1 MKASFSNSLKA
12 GLLAA
17 IALTS
22 FASYGQDKK
31 KEKSTTRIRIE
42 QDIDGK
48 TKVHEKSFDVTGLT
62 DKQKEN
68 LIQNYQDSVMAKNK
82 DKVRGTKVEVES
94 FTGDEKEREF
104 NRNDDNDHFSY
115 NYNTE
120 KPRVRAY
127 SRGKN
132 GNDNEHFEFR
142 HNDDDIVIRDKPR
155 VRVYR
160 RDGKNDGL
168 NEDLNLDLNEDLNLD
183 LNLDMKG
190 LNENLNQLGKDL
202 QFEFRNMPDVFAF
215 DGSASSKTV
224 RGLSV
229 YPNNPKTDVLNIR
242 FSSQEKGD
250 VSIKV
255 MDLKGNVVAKDEIK
269 DFTGEYVGQ
278 INIGKQKGVVFVMV
292 TQGEDGTVKRVTLP
306 SDKE

>member
-1 MKASFSNSLKA
+1 MKASFSKSLKA
-12 GLLAA
+12 SMLASLA
-17 IALTS
+17 IIS
-22 FASYGQDKK
+22 FASFAQDKK
-31 KEKSTTRIRIE
+31 KDKSTTRIRIE
-42 QDIDGK
+42 QDIDGQ
-48 TKVHEKSFDVTGLT
+48 TKVHERSFDVTGLT
-62 DKQKEN
+62 DKQREN

-94 FTGDEKEREF
+94 FTGDEQEREF
-104 NRNDDNDHFSY
+104 RNDNDDHFSY
-115 NYNTE
+115 KYDTE
-120 KPRVRAY
+120 RPRVRAY
-127 SRGKN
+127 SRGRN
-132 GNDNEHFEFR
+132 GNNNERFELRHDDN
-142 HNDDDIVIRDKPR
+142 DIVIEGKPR
-155 VRVYR
+155 VRVFR
-160 RDGKNDGL
+160 RDGDNHFE
-168 NEDLNLDLNEDLNLD
+168 EDFNLDLDMKD
-183 LNLDMKG
+183 FDLDMRG
-190 LNENLNQLGKDL
+190 LNENLSQLGKDL
-202 QFEFRNMPDVFAF
+202 QFQFRDMPDIFGF
-215 DGSASSKTV
+215 DGGSSSKTV

>member
-1 MKASFSNSLKA
+1 MKALFSKSLKVS
-12 GLLAA
+12 LLASLA
-17 IALTS
+17 VIS
-22 FASYGQDKK
+22 FASFAQEKK
-31 KEKSTTRIRIE
+31 KDKSTTRIRIE
-42 QDIDGK
+42 QDIDGE
-48 TKVHEKSFDVTGLT
+48 TKVHEKSFDVTGLS
-62 DKQKEN
+62 DKQRED
-68 LIQNYQDSVMAKNK
+68 LIQKYQDSVMAKNK

-115 NYNTE
+115 NYDTE
-120 KPRVRAY
+120 RPRVRAY
-127 SRGKN
+127 SRGRN
-132 GNDNEHFEFR
+132 GNNNEHFEFR
-142 HNDDDIVIRDKPR
+142 NDDDNIVIEGKPR

-160 RDGKNDGL
+160 RGGKDDDFR
-168 NEDLNLDLNEDLNLD
+168 EDMNFDLDMKDF
-183 LNLDMKG
+183 NLDMKG
-190 LNENLNQLGKDL
+190 LNESLNQMGKDL
-202 QFEFRNMPDVFAF
+202 QFNLGDMSDIFTLDN
-215 DGSASSKTV
+215 SSSSKTV
-224 RGLSV
+224 RGLNV

-242 FSSQEKGD
+242 FNSHEKGD

-255 MDLKGNVVAKDEIK
+255 MDLKGNVIAKDEIK

>member
-1 MKASFSNSLKA
+1 MKTLFSKSLKA
-12 GLLAA
+12 SLLASLA
-17 IALTS
+17 IIS
-22 FASYGQDKK
+22 FASFAQDKK
-31 KEKSTTRIRIE
+31 KDKSTTRIRIE
-42 QDIDGK
+42 QDIDGQ

-62 DKQKEN
+62 DKQREN
-68 LIQNYQDSVMAKNK
+68 LIQKYQDSVMAKNK

-94 FTGDEKEREF
+94 FTGDENEREL

-120 KPRVRAY
+120 RPRVRSY
-127 SRGKN
+127 SRGRN

-142 HNDDDIVIRDKPR
+142 SDDDNIVIDGKPR
-155 VRVYR
+155 VRVFR
-160 RDGKNDGL
+160 RDGKNDDF
-168 NEDLNLDLNEDLNLD
+168 NEDLNLDLDMKD
-183 LNLDMKG
+183 FNLDMQG
-190 LNENLNQLGKDL
+190 LNNNLNQLGRDL
-202 QFEFRNMPDVFAF
+202 QFNLRDMPDVFAF
-215 DGSASSKTV
+215 DNSSSSKTV

-242 FSSQEKGD
+242 FNSQEKGD

-269 DFTGEYVGQ
+269 NFSGEYVGQ

>member
-1 MKASFSNSLKA
+1 MKATFSKSLKA

-22 FASYGQDKK
+22 FASFAQEKK
-31 KEKSTTRIRIE
+31 KEKNTTRIRIE
-42 QDIDGK
+42 QDIDGQ
-48 TKVHEKSFDVTGLT
+48 TKVHEKSFDVTGLS
-62 DKQKEN
+62 DKQREN

-94 FTGDEKEREF
+94 FSGDEKEL
-104 NRNDDNDHFSY
+104 RNDNGDHFSY
-115 NYNTE
+115 NYNTDR
-120 KPRVRAY
+120 PRTRVY
-127 SRGKN
+127 SRGRN
-132 GNDNEHFEFR
+132 GNDKEHFEFR
-142 HNDDDIVIRDKPR
+142 RDDDDIVIRDKPR

-160 RDGKNDGL
+160 RDGDNQFE
-168 NEDLNLDLNEDLNLD
+168 EDFNLKLDMKDLD
-183 LNLDMKG
+183 LDMKG
-190 LNENLNQLGKDL
+190 LNNNLNQIGKDL
-202 QFEFRNMPDVFAF
+202 QFEFRSLPDVFAF
-215 DGSASSKTV
+215 DGTASSKTV

-255 MDLKGNVVAKDEIK
+255 LDLKGNVIAKDEIK
-269 DFTGEYVGQ
+269 DFSGEYVGQ

-292 TQGEDGTVKRVTLP
+292 TQGEDGTVKRVNLP

>member
-1 MKASFSNSLKA
+1 MKASFSKSLKA
-12 GLLAA
+12 SLLASLA
-17 IALTS
+17 VIS
-22 FASYGQDKK
+22 FASFGQDKK
-31 KEKSTTRIRIE
+31 KDKSTTRIRIE
-42 QDIDGK
+42 QDIDGQ

-68 LIQNYQDSVMAKNK
+68 LIQKYQDSVMAKNK

-94 FTGDEKEREF
+94 FTGDEQEREF
-104 NRNDDNDHFSY
+104 RNDNGDHFSY
-115 NYNTE
+115 NYDTE
-120 KPRVRAY
+120 RPRVRAY
-127 SRGKN
+127 SRGRN
-132 GNDNEHFEFR
+132 GNDNERFEFR
-142 HNDDDIVIRDKPR
+142 HDDNDVIIKDKPR

-160 RDGKNDGL
+160 RGGKDDDFK
-168 NEDLNLDLNEDLNLD
+168 EDMNFDLDMKDF
-183 LNLDMKG
+183 NLDMKG
-190 LNENLNQLGKDL
+190 LNESLNQMGKDL
-202 QFEFRNMPDVFAF
+202 QFDLGGGFSDVFAF
-215 DGSASSKTV
+215 DNSSSSKTV

-242 FSSQEKGD
+242 FNSQEKGD

-255 MDLKGNVVAKDEIK
+255 MDLKGNVVSKDEIK
-269 DFTGEYVGQ
+269 DFSGEYVGQ

>member
-1 MKASFSNSLKA
+1 
-12 GLLAA
+12 
-17 IALTS
+17 
-22 FASYGQDKK
+22 
-31 KEKSTTRIRIE
+31 
-42 QDIDGK
+42 
-48 TKVHEKSFDVTGLT
+48 
-62 DKQKEN
+62 
-68 LIQNYQDSVMAKNK
+68 MAKNK

-94 FTGDEKEREF
+94 FTGDENEREF
-104 NRNDDNDHFSY
+104 NRNDDSDHFSY

-120 KPRVRAY
+120 RPRVRAY
-127 SRGKN
+127 SRGRN
-132 GNDNEHFEFR
+132 GNNNERFEFR
-142 HNDDDIVIRDKPR
+142 HDNEDIVIDGKPR
-155 VRVYR
+155 VRVFR
-160 RDGKNDGL
+160 RDGKNDDF
-168 NEDLNLDLNEDLNLD
+168 NEDLNFDLDMKDFD
-183 LNLDMKG
+183 LDMKG
-190 LNENLNQLGKDL
+190 LNESLNKMGKDL
-202 QFEFRNMPDVFAF
+202 QFNLRDMPDVFAF
-215 DGSASSKTV
+215 DNSSSSKTV

-269 DFTGEYVGQ
+269 DFSGEYVGQ

>member
-1 MKASFSNSLKA
+1 MKATFNRSLKA

-17 IALTS
+17 FAITS
-22 FASYGQDKK
+22 FASFAQEKK

-42 QDIDGK
+42 QDINGQ

-82 DKVRGTKVEVES
+82 DNVRGTKVEVES

-104 NRNDDNDHFSY
+104 IRDDNNDHFSY

-120 KPRVRAY
+120 RPRVRAY
-127 SRGKN
+127 SRGRN
-132 GNDNEHFEFR
+132 GNDNEHFEF
-142 HNDDDIVIRDKPR
+142 HNDDKVIREKLRDKPR

-160 RDGKNDGL
+160 RDGDNDHFEE
-168 NEDLNLDLNEDLNLD
+168 NFDLDLDMKD

-190 LNENLNQLGKDL
+190 LNEGLNQLGKDL
-202 QFEFRNMPDVFAF
+202 QFDFRAMPDVFSF
-215 DGSASSKTV
+215 DGASSSKTV

-229 YPNNPKTDVLNIR
+229 YPNNPKTDILNLR

-250 VSIKV
+250 VTIKV
-255 MDLKGNVVAKDEIK
+255 MDVKGNVIAKDEIK
-269 DFTGEYVGQ
+269 DFSGEYVGQ